1 MLARIFSYLFFLL
14 FSLTTFADAVTL
26 DQLQKDFATVRGH
39 IIMPVGEEYL
49 IDLDASST
57 LNEGDIVTL
66 MAPGEKIIHP
76 ISKEIIG
83 TLEVPQGF
91 LAVTQLK
98 SGYSY
103 VKPLTAGLAP
113 KNGDIIVRFDQVP
126 ARLTAGTATDKSRGE
141 SLQAALPQFDWLGQ
155 QAPET
160 PLLTFNLDNGVLT
173 VNDPHEVKLY
183 QYDLSNDSPVVL
195 YKPEQPVARIEDR
208 DTETGFLNEMLQ
220 DAIKSM
226 TTDSLDAIDPKS
238 GAIRSG
244 FEIRGGAWFSPAING
259 GPSGI
264 AAADL
269 DGDGF
274 QETAIAMHD
283 RLLISRIEGEDYR
296 QGQEIEIPGRLTLLA
311 IECIDL
317 DRDQSPELY
326 LTAVSGE
333 TLRSFGV
340 EYRDGAYRTFATD
353 SNWYLRTVTLPQR
366 GKVLLG
372 QKRGPSSQNF
382 SGPIF
387 RMQREQDR
395 LIEAEP
401 LQFPKDVNIFS
412 FTPIS
417 SEDGKLFY
425 AYIDD
430 ADHLVISTSD
440 GLGLWQSQDY
450 FGGSELKIDINQN
463 REDISADPT
472 FIGPRLLVNA
482 DQEILVIQN
491 YGQRILARSRF
502 FGSSRL
508 VAFKWTGG
516 VLEEH
521 WSTPRQNGYMPD
533 FTLAD
538 VNNDGKE
545 DIAVLIQIK
554 RGGMLQDAKSSI
566 ITYDQGQ

>member
-1 MLARIFSYLFFLL
+1 MFARIFTYLFFLL
-14 FSLTTFADAVTL
+14 FGLATFTSAVTL
-26 DQLQKDFATVRGH
+26 DQLQKDLATVRGH
-39 IIMPVGEEYL
+39 VIMPVGEEYL
-49 IDLDASST
+49 IDLDASTT

-76 ISKEIIG
+76 ISKEVIG

-113 KNGDIIVRFDQVP
+113 KNGDVIVRFDQVP
-126 ARLTAGTATDKSRGE
+126 ARLTTGTATDESRGE
-141 SLQAALPQFDWLGQ
+141 SLQAALPQFDWLAP
-155 QAPET
+155 QAT
-160 PLLTFNLDNGVLT
+160 KKPLLTFSLDNSVLT

-183 QYDLSNDSPVVL
+183 QYDLSSDSPVVL

-208 DTETGFLNEMLQ
+208 DTQTGFLNEILQ
-220 DAIKSM
+220 DAIKSISS
-226 TTDSLDAIDPKS
+226 DSLDAIDPKS
-238 GAIRSG
+238 GTIRRG
-244 FEIRGGAWFSPAING
+244 FEVRGGAWFSPAING

-269 DGDGF
+269 DGDGRR
-274 QETAIAMHD
+274 ETALAMRD
-283 RLLISRIEGEDYR
+283 RLLIARIEGEDYR
-296 QGQEIEIPGRLTLLA
+296 QEQEVEIPGRLKLLT
-311 IECIDL
+311 IESIDL
-317 DRDQSPELY
+317 DRDQRPELY

-333 TLRSFGV
+333 TLKSFGV

-372 QKRGPSSQNF
+372 QQRSPTGLNF

-395 LIEAEP
+395 LVETEA
-401 LQFPKDVNIFS
+401 LQFPDDINIFS

-417 SEDGKLFY
+417 NEDGKLFY
-425 AYIDD
+425 AYLDA
-430 ADHLVISTSD
+430 ADHLNICTPD
-440 GLGLWQSQDY
+440 GLGLWQSQDS

-463 REDISADPT
+463 REGVSADPT

-491 YGQRILARSRF
+491 YGQRILARNRF

-516 VLEEH
+516 VLEER

-533 FTLAD
+533 FTLGD
-538 VNNDGKE
+538 VNNDGRE
-545 DIAVLIQIK
+545 DIAVIIQIK
-554 RGGMLQDAKSSI
+554 RGGIVQDAKSSI
-566 ITYDQGQ
+566 ITFDQKN

>member
-1 MLARIFSYLFFLL
+1 MLARIFFYLLFLL
-14 FSLTTFADAVTL
+14 LNLTTFANAITL
-26 DQLQKDFATVRGH
+26 DQLQKDFATIRGH
-39 IIMPVGEEYL
+39 ILMPVGEEYL
-49 IDLDASST
+49 IDLDASTT

-76 ISKEIIG
+76 ISKEIVG
-83 TLEVPQGF
+83 TLEMPQGY
-91 LAVTQLK
+91 LTVTRLK

-113 KNGDIIVRFDQVP
+113 KNGDVVVRFDQVP
-126 ARLTAGTATDKSRGE
+126 ALITTATATDRNRGE
-141 SLQAALPQFDWLGQ
+141 SLQAALPQFEWLAQ
-155 QAPET
+155 ET
-160 PLLTFNLDNGVLT
+160 TKKPLLTFTLDNGVLT
-173 VNDPHEVKLY
+173 VNDPSEVKLY

-220 DAIKSM
+220 DAIKSV
-226 TTDSLDAIDPKS
+226 TSDSLDAIDPKS

-274 QETAIAMHD
+274 QETAMAMRD

-296 QGQEIEIPGRLTLLA
+296 QGQEIEIPGRLRLLTV
-311 IECIDL
+311 ESIDL
-317 DRDQSPELY
+317 DGNQLPELY

-340 EYRDGAYRTFATD
+340 EYRDGAYRTFATGSD
-353 SNWYLRTVTLPQR
+353 WYLRTVTLPQR
-366 GKVLLG
+366 GKILLG
-372 QKRGPSSQNF
+372 QKRGPSGRDF

-395 LIEAEP
+395 LIEAEA
-401 LQFPKDVNIFS
+401 LQFPKEVNIFS

-430 ADHLVISTSD
+430 ADHLVISTPD
-440 GLGLWQSQDY
+440 GLGIWQSQDY
-450 FGGSELKIDINQN
+450 FGGSELKIDLNQN

-472 FIGPRLLVNA
+472 FIGPRLLVNE

-491 YGQRILARSRF
+491 YGQRVLARSRF

-508 VAFKWTGG
+508 VAFKWTGA

-538 VNNDGKE
+538 INNDGNE

-566 ITYDQGQ
+566 ITYDQNK